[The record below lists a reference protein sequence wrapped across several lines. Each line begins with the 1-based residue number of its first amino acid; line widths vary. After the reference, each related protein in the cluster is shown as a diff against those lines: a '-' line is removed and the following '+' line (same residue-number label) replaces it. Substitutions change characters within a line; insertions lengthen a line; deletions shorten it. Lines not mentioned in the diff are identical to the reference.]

1 MKYLKILFGEHLN
14 KNFENIQTLNYCYNN
29 PNKAIKNIKDFII
42 SYDDRLCFCMLK
54 YFIASSNLLGYNYK
68 ENNYK
73 NENEILLKDIKEDA
87 IAIMKIKKSCDCG
100 HISKNKDLLNLTKLD
115 LINAFN
121 QKTEKIEKLE
131 KIDEWK
137 CSKEKV
143 ENFYDIIININS
155 ILKVKTGWEIEM
167 SEEGEKKY
175 EQFRDKE
182 LIVIGVV
189 GNMNNGKTFVLSK
202 LSKIKLPSGTSINTK
217 GISVKYPELANNEN
231 RKYILLDSAGL
242 EAPILKSGEEKE
254 DFDDL
259 IEKNNKFKLKARDI
273 IITESFLQNFII
285 SNSNI
290 LLLVV
295 DYLTTS
301 EQKLI
306 NKIKEEI
313 IKRKKEKK
321 LFIIHNLKTYIK
333 KEQVKKYINEV
344 LLQSGTFELKAHEE
358 VTAERTRIEGEH
370 FTEKETKGIKVYHLL
385 FAADYSEAGEIYNK
399 YTIQF
404 IEKQYSDVFTKKKF
418 DVIEQIKEQFVAIS
432 PKILKEKVE
441 INDFIS
447 NEEAKE
453 NKIIGL
459 NNNEK
464 QITLKRCFVDELGF
478 QIFKGSGFEPL
489 YNFFKTDKYLEIRV
503 EIPGNVDVKKVGR
516 AEYIGDL
523 THISI
528 IGEKKRDKLPK
539 NKDDNIESTREYG
552 EFNVDITFK
561 TEEFKIKSVPKTQ
574 TIKNGIL
581 YVKYE
586 IEEEII
592 EENELPL
599 TVNED
604 EDEKE
609 E

>member
-574 TIKNGIL
+574 AIKNGIL

>member
-561 TEEFKIKSVPKTQ
+561 TEEFKIKSVTKTQ

>member
-100 HISKNKDLLNLTKLD
+100 QISKNKDLLNLTKLD

>member
-14 KNFENIQTLNYCYNN
+14 KNFENIQTLNYCYSN

>member
-321 LFIIHNLKTYIK
+321 LFIIHNLKTHTK

-385 FAADYSEAGEIYNK
+385 FAADYSEAREIYNN

-404 IEKQYSDVFTKKKF
+404 IEKQYSDVFTKNKF

-523 THISI
+523 THII
-528 IGEKKRDKLPK
+528 QLLKRKKEINYL
-539 NKDDNIESTREYG
+539 
-552 EFNVDITFK
+552 
-561 TEEFKIKSVPKTQ
+561 KIKM
-574 TIKNGIL
+574 
-581 YVKYE
+581 
-586 IEEEII
+586 II
-592 EENELPL
+592 
-599 TVNED
+599 
-604 EDEKE
+604 
-609 E
+609 

>member
-14 KNFENIQTLNYCYNN
+14 KNFENIQTLNYCYSN

-73 NENEILLKDIKEDA
+73 NENEILLKDIKEDV

-459 NNNEK
+459 KNNEK